1 MLLSLDVDS
10 GKLMKATDACKDG
23 KSSQVPVILDWL
35 VVRVNDGMLDVL
47 YEIVSTLFAVLPVF
61 NLLFELL
68 DASLKSA
75 GFFDEITIE
84 IFDVFF

>member
-1 MLLSLDVDS
+1 
-10 GKLMKATDACKDG
+10 MKATDTGKDG
-23 KSSQVPVILDWL
+23 KASQVAVILDWL
-35 VVRVNDGMLDVL
+35 VVRVNDGVLDVFDK
-47 YEIVSTLFAVLPVF
+47 IICTLLAVLPVL

-75 GFFDEITIE
+75 CLFDEITIE